1 MRMSDKLKQINL
13 LKIAMVYGL
22 TLNLLVLAV
31 CEIHNLRAK
40 NFQVE
45 SLEPLNN

>member
-1 MRMSDKLKQINL
+1 MSDKLKEINL
-13 LKIAMVYGL
+13 LKIAMLFGL
-22 TLNLLVLAV
+22 GLNLCVLAA

-40 NFQVE
+40 NFQIE